1 MCIFAIDFNGEITK
15 RYARSA
21 DRNVGTFY
29 SKAELVWRFT
39 RLAWAG
45 CIFSLQGLS
54 YNLYPK
60 KSVQHHASFIVAQR
74 GAEER

>member
-29 SKAELVWRFT
+29 SKAELV
-39 RLAWAG
+39 
-45 CIFSLQGLS
+45 
-54 YNLYPK
+54 
-60 KSVQHHASFIVAQR
+60 
-74 GAEER
+74 